1 MQLIESLD
9 LFNKIKDML
18 ASAERVVTVMTKE
31 LSDEIAEILLLKAS
45 KGIRVNVIT
54 RDTNWADWLESKKS
68 SYGMDEIQHY
78 QKEMNY
84 NLKKEREL
92 KILQTILPVTIIGVS
107 VITGLLL
114 FFKLFWIPILP
125 GVIISGILIYYFNR
139 LVHKFDNQ
147 IAVLK
152 TMISQ
157 RETEIEG
164 IRQEILKNLVVKV
177 NKKVGFTVVIVDGK
191 GIVTPLRLCSKENL
205 QELTFFEELNEEK
218 IKEIFKK
225 LDNSSQ

>member
-78 QKEMNY
+78 QKEMDY
-84 NLKKEREL
+84 NLKKEREFQ
-92 KILQTILPVTIIGVS
+92 ILQIILPIIITGVS
-107 VITGLLL
+107 VISGLL

-125 GVIISGILIYYFNR
+125 GVIISGVLIYYFNR
-139 LVHKFDNQ
+139 LIHNFNNQ

-152 TMISQ
+152 TMITQ

-225 LDNSSQ
+225 LDNSS